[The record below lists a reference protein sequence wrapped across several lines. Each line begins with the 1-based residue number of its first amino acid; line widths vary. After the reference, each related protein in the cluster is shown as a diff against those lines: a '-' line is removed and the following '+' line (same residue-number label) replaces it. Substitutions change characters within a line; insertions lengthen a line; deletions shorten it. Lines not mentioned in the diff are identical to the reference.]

1 VSLKGILDPAE
12 QEVVRE
18 ERRILND
25 LRASLIRFG
34 ASDENLEP
42 LERSIEQLDELFLL
56 VVVGEFNA
64 GKSAFINALAGEKVM
79 LEGVTPT
86 TAQVTLLRYGS
97 ERSSQQ
103 IEPQLLAVT
112 APADLLREIHIV
124 DTPGTNAV
132 IREHERITSGFVPR
146 ADLVLFVTSAD
157 RPFTETER
165 AFLEQ
170 IRDWGK
176 KVVIV
181 VNKVDILGGERELA
195 EVRSYVA
202 DNARRLLGLTPEIF
216 AVSAKAAFRAK
227 NGEPQFWQESGFDA
241 LERYIQST
249 LDQSARTKLK
259 LLNPLGV
266 GAALIERYQAATR
279 ERLTVLQED
288 FALLEDV
295 EGQLAVYGTD
305 MARDFEGRMAS
316 VDNVLLEME
325 RRGQDFFDD
334 TMRIGR
340 MFDLLNRSRVQEGFE
355 RQVVA
360 DAPQQIEKRVNELV
374 DWLVESDYRQWQRI
388 SRHLSDRRREF
399 RERIVGEDRGDPE
412 SRPFHDERRRLVDS
426 VGTAAQR
433 VVDTYDRRREASEL
447 ADGAR
452 NAVAAAAAAG
462 AGAVGLGTL
471 VTIAASTAAADVTG
485 IILASVVAALG
496 FFIIPAKRSQ
506 AKAEMRRK
514 ISDVRARLSA
524 ALRKQFEEEIA
535 RSGVR
540 MQESVAPYSR
550 FVRAEGDKL
559 RETETRLRQLALDLQ
574 KIRERIDAL
583 AA

>member
-1 VSLKGILDPAE
+1 MSLKGILAPAE
-12 QEVVRE
+12 QDVVRE

-42 LERSIEQLDELFLL
+42 LERSIDQLDELFLL

-64 GKSAFINALAGEKVM
+64 GKSAFINALAGEQVM
-79 LEGVTPT
+79 EEGVTPT

-97 ERSSQQ
+97 ERSSQHL
-103 IEPQLLAVT
+103 EPQLLAVS

-132 IREHERITSGFVPR
+132 IREHERITAGFVPR

-165 AFLEQ
+165 TFLEQ

-181 VNKVDILGGERELA
+181 INKIDILAGQRELA
-195 EVRSYVA
+195 EVQSYVT
-202 DNARRLLGLTPEIF
+202 DNARRLLGVTPEIF
-216 AVSAKAAFRAK
+216 GVSARAAFRAK
-227 NGEPQFWQESGFDA
+227 NGEPQLWPQSGFDA
-241 LERYIQST
+241 LERYIRST
-249 LDQSARTKLK
+249 LDQSARTRLK
-259 LLNPLGV
+259 LLNPIGV
-266 GAALIERYQAATR
+266 GSALIERYQTATR
-279 ERLTVLQED
+279 DRLALLQED

-295 EGQLAVYGTD
+295 EGQLTIYGKD
-305 MARDFEGRMAS
+305 MAREFEGRMAS

-340 MFDLLNRSRVQEGFE
+340 MFDLLNRARVQEGFE
-355 RQVVA
+355 RQVIA
-360 DAPQQIEKRVNELV
+360 DAPQQIEKRVNDLV
-374 DWLVESDYRQWQRI
+374 DWLVESDFRQWQRI

-399 RERIVGEDRGDPE
+399 RERIVGEQGDPE
-412 SRPFHDERRRLVDS
+412 ARPFHDERRRLVDS

-433 VVDTYDRRREASEL
+433 VVETYDRRREASEL

-485 IILASVVAALG
+485 IILASVIAALG
-496 FFIIPAKRSQ
+496 FFIIPAKRSH

-514 ISDVRARLSA
+514 IADVRARLSA
-524 ALRKQFEEEIA
+524 ALRKQFQEEIV
-535 RSGVR
+535 RSGSR
-540 MQESVAPYSR
+540 MQESVGPYSR
-550 FVRAEGDKL
+550 FVRGEGEKL
-559 RETETRLRQLALDLQ
+559 HETDARLRQLAADLQ
-574 KIRERIDAL
+574 RVRERVDAR

>member
-1 VSLKGILDPAE
+1 VSLKGILHPAE

-64 GKSAFINALAGEKVM
+64 GKSAFINALAGEKIM
-79 LEGVTPT
+79 PEGVTPT
-86 TAQVTLLRYGS
+86 TAQVTLLRFGS

-103 IEPQLLAVT
+103 IEPQLLAVS
-112 APADLLREIHIV
+112 APAELLREIHIV

-181 VNKVDILGGERELA
+181 INKVDILGGERELA

-202 DNARRLLGLTPEIF
+202 DNARRLLGVTPEIF
-216 AVSAKAAFRAK
+216 PVSAKAAFRAK
-227 NGEPQFWQESGFDA
+227 NGEPQFWSESGFEA
-241 LERYIQST
+241 LERFIRSS
-249 LDQSARTKLK
+249 LDQSARTRLK
-259 LLNPLGV
+259 LLNPIGV
-266 GAALIERYQAATR
+266 GAALIERYQSATR
-279 ERLTVLQED
+279 ERLNVLQED
-288 FALLEDV
+288 FSLLEDV
-295 EGQLAVYGTD
+295 EGQLAVYGKD
-305 MARDFEGRMAS
+305 MAREFEGRMAS

-325 RRGQDFFDD
+325 RRGQEFFDD

-360 DAPQQIEKRVNELV
+360 DAPQQIEKRVNDLV
-374 DWLVESDYRQWQRI
+374 DWLVESDFRQWQRI

-399 RERIVGEDRGDPE
+399 RERIVGEDHGDPE
-412 SRPFHDERRRLVDS
+412 SRPFHDERRRLVES
-426 VGTAAQR
+426 VGSAAQR
-433 VVDTYDRRREASEL
+433 VVDTYDRRQEASEL

-485 IILASVVAALG
+485 IILASVIAALG

-506 AKAEMRRK
+506 AKGEMRRK
-514 ISDVRARLSA
+514 IADVRTRLSA
-524 ALRKQFEEEIA
+524 ALRKQFQEEIA
-535 RSGVR
+535 RSRAR
-540 MQESVAPYSR
+540 MQESVGPYSR
-550 FVRAEGDKL
+550 FVRAEGEKL
-559 RETETRLRQLALDLQ
+559 QETDARLRQLASDLHRV
-574 KIRERIDAL
+574 RERVDAL

>member
-1 VSLKGILDPAE
+1 MSLKGILAPAE
-12 QEVVRE
+12 QDVVRE

-42 LERSIEQLDELFLL
+42 LERSIDQLDELFLL

-64 GKSAFINALAGEKVM
+64 GKSAFINALAGEQVM
-79 LEGVTPT
+79 EEGVTPT

-97 ERSSQQ
+97 ERSSQHL
-103 IEPQLLAVT
+103 EPQLLAVS

-132 IREHERITSGFVPR
+132 IREHERITAGFVPR

-165 AFLEQ
+165 TFLEQ

-181 VNKVDILGGERELA
+181 INKIDILAGQRELA
-195 EVRSYVA
+195 EVQSYVT
-202 DNARRLLGLTPEIF
+202 DNARRLLGVTPEIF
-216 AVSAKAAFRAK
+216 GVSARAAFRAK
-227 NGEPQFWQESGFDA
+227 NGEPQLWPQSGFDA
-241 LERYIQST
+241 LERYIRST
-249 LDQSARTKLK
+249 LDQSARTRLK
-259 LLNPLGV
+259 LLNPIGV
-266 GAALIERYQAATR
+266 GSALIERYQTATR
-279 ERLTVLQED
+279 DRLALLQED

-295 EGQLAVYGTD
+295 EGQLTIYGKD
-305 MARDFEGRMAS
+305 MAREFEGRMAS

-340 MFDLLNRSRVQEGFE
+340 MFDLLNRARVQEGFE
-355 RQVVA
+355 RQVIA
-360 DAPQQIEKRVNELV
+360 DAPQQIEKRVNDLV
-374 DWLVESDYRQWQRI
+374 DWLVESDFRQWQRI

-399 RERIVGEDRGDPE
+399 RERIVGEQGDPE
-412 SRPFHDERRRLVDS
+412 ARPFHDERRRLVDS

-433 VVDTYDRRREASEL
+433 VVETYDRRREASEL

-485 IILASVVAALG
+485 IILASVIAALG
-496 FFIIPAKRSQ
+496 FFIIPAKRSH

-514 ISDVRARLSA
+514 IADVRARLSA
-524 ALRKQFEEEIA
+524 ALRKQFQEEIV
-535 RSGVR
+535 RSGSR
-540 MQESVAPYSR
+540 MQESVGPYSR
-550 FVRAEGDKL
+550 FVRGEGEKL
-559 RETETRLRQLALDLQ
+559 HETDARLRQLAADLQ
-574 KIRERIDAL
+574 RVRERVDAL

>member
-1 VSLKGILDPAE
+1 MLTRILSAGE
-12 QEVVRE
+12 QELVRE
-18 ERRILND
+18 ERRILNE

-34 ASDENLEP
+34 ASDENLAP
-42 LERSIEQLDELFLL
+42 LEQSIEQLDELFLL

-64 GKSAFINALAGEKVM
+64 GKSAFINALTGKRVM
-79 LEGVTPT
+79 EEGVTPT
-86 TAQVTLLRYGS
+86 TAQVTLLRHGD
-97 ERSSQQ
+97 ERTTRRLDADLST
-103 IEPQLLAVT
+103 IA

-132 IREHERITSGFVPR
+132 IREHERITADFIPR

-176 KVVIV
+176 KIVIV
-181 VNKVDILGGERELA
+181 INKIDILPGPRELE
-195 EVRSYVA
+195 EVRAYVT
-202 DNARRLLGLTPEIF
+202 DNAKRLLGTAPEIF
-216 AVSAKAAFRAK
+216 GVSSRDAFRAK
-227 NGEPQFWQESGFDA
+227 NGQPALWQSSGFEA
-241 LERYIQST
+241 LERYIEST
-249 LDQSARTKLK
+249 LDQTARTRLK
-259 LLNPLGV
+259 LLNPIGV
-266 GAALIERYQAATR
+266 GTALIERYSAATR
-279 ERLTVLQED
+279 ERRTMIQED
-288 FALLEDV
+288 FALLDDV
-295 EGQLAVYGTD
+295 EAQLAVYESD
-305 MARDFEGRMAS
+305 MARDFEGRMAG

-325 RRGQDFFDD
+325 RRGQEYFDD

-340 MFDLLNRSRVQEGFE
+340 MFDLLNRARVQEGFE

-360 DAPQQIEKRVNELV
+360 DAPQQIEKRVGDLV
-374 DWLVESDYRQWQRI
+374 DWLVEADYRQWQRVT
-388 SRHLSDRRREF
+388 RHLSDRRREF
-399 RERIVGEDRGDPE
+399 RDRIVGDEE
-412 SRPFHDERRRLVDS
+412 SREFHDERRRMVES
-426 VGTAAQR
+426 VGRTAQR

-485 IILASVVAALG
+485 IILAGVIAALG
-496 FFIIPAKRSQ
+496 FFIIPAKRTQ

-514 ISDVRARLSA
+514 IADVRSRLSS
-524 ALRKQFEEEIA
+524 ALRRQFEEEIK
-535 RSGVR
+535 RSSTR
-540 MQESVAPYSR
+540 MRESIAPYSR

-559 RETETRLRQLALDLQ
+559 REVDARLQQLAAELSSV
-574 KIRERIDAL
+574 RRRIEAP

>member
-1 VSLKGILDPAE
+1 VSLTGILHPAE

-34 ASDENLEP
+34 ASDDNLEP

-79 LEGVTPT
+79 PEGVTPT

-97 ERSSQQ
+97 ERSSQL
-103 IEPQLLAVT
+103 IEPQLLAVS
-112 APADLLREIHIV
+112 APAELLREIHIV

-181 VNKVDILGGERELA
+181 INKVDILSGERDLA
-195 EVRSYVA
+195 EVRAYVA
-202 DNARRLLGLTPEIF
+202 DNARRLLGVTPEIF
-216 AVSAKAAFRAK
+216 PVSAKAAFRAK
-227 NGEPQFWQESGFDA
+227 NGEPRFWQESGFEA
-241 LERYIQST
+241 LERYIRSS
-249 LDQSARTKLK
+249 LDQSARTRLK

-266 GAALIERYQAATR
+266 GAALIERYHAATR
-279 ERLTVLQED
+279 ERLNVLQED
-288 FALLEDV
+288 FSLLEDV
-295 EGQLAVYGTD
+295 EGQLAIYGKD
-305 MARDFEGRMAS
+305 MAREFEGRMAS

-325 RRGQDFFDD
+325 RRGHDFFDD

-340 MFDLLNRSRVQEGFE
+340 MFDLLNRARVQEGFE
-355 RQVVA
+355 RQVIA
-360 DAPQQIEKRVNELV
+360 DAPQQIEKRVNDLV
-374 DWLVESDYRQWQRI
+374 DWLVDSDYRQWQRI

-412 SRPFHDERRRLVDS
+412 SRPFHDERRRLVES
-426 VGTAAQR
+426 VGSAAQR

-462 AGAVGLGTL
+462 AGALGLGTL
-471 VTIAASTAAADVTG
+471 VAFAASTAVADVTG

-496 FFIIPAKRSQ
+496 FFIIPAKRTQ
-506 AKAEMRRK
+506 AKTEMRAK
-514 ISDVRARLSA
+514 IADVRARLSA
-524 ALRKQFEEEIA
+524 ALRNQFEEEIA
-535 RSGVR
+535 RSGTR
-540 MQESVAPYSR
+540 MQESIGPYSR
-550 FVRAEGDKL
+550 FIRAEGEKL
-559 RETETRLRQLALDLQ
+559 QETETRLRQLASDLQ
-574 KIRERIDAL
+574 KVRERVDAL